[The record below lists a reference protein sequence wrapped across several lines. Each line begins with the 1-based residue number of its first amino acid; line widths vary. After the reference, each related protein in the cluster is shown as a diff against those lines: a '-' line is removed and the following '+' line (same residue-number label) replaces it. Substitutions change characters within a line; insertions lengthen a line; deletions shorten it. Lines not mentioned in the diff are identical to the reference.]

1 MRSLSKPTS
10 NGVEC
15 ELPASLASDVAAIRK
30 SIPTKTT
37 AVYIYFFVFGHH
49 LTKWAYFSLTNRLS
63 LSCVAN
69 HQHWCWQTGWLIEV
83 KSCAVLSGPFY
94 CKHVKLQ
101 LACTFSRDCS
111 VTPRF
116 ISDRAEEVRMARWP
130 PPTVTVYWGSKLFPK
145 HLWKLTWVWNAQLY
159 SKVVSILHATPTI
172 SGGLSFVPFPVS
184 CAWERTSSGEMYI
197 MRSQNC

>member
-1 MRSLSKPTS
+1 MLGKKK
-10 NGVEC
+10 GQK
-15 ELPASLASDVAAIRK
+15 ASIESDCFKHVRLGY
-30 SIPTKTT
+30 SIYK
-37 AVYIYFFVFGHH
+37 HH
-49 LTKWAYFSLTNRLS
+49 LTKLAYFSLTNRLS

-159 SKVVSILHATPTI
+159 NKVVSILHATPTI

>member
-1 MRSLSKPTS
+1 MSWSAIYTVSGNHSKQASWFYFPKLSHQQFP
-10 NGVEC
+10 
-15 ELPASLASDVAAIRK
+15 
-30 SIPTKTT
+30 
-37 AVYIYFFVFGHH
+37 HH
-49 LTKWAYFSLTNRLS
+49 LTKLAYFSLTNRLS

-69 HQHWCWQTGWLIEV
+69 YQHWCWQTGWLIEI

-101 LACTFSRDCS
+101 LACTFRRDCS
-111 VTPRF
+111 VTPHF

-159 SKVVSILHATPTI
+159 NKVVSILHATPTI
-172 SGGLSFVPFPVS
+172 SGGLSYVQFLVS

>member
-1 MRSLSKPTS
+1 MSWSAIYTVSGNHSKQASWFYFPKLSHQQFP
-10 NGVEC
+10 
-15 ELPASLASDVAAIRK
+15 
-30 SIPTKTT
+30 
-37 AVYIYFFVFGHH
+37 HH
-49 LTKWAYFSLTNRLS
+49 LTKLAYFSLTNRLS

-101 LACTFSRDCS
+101 LACTFRRDCS

-130 PPTVTVYWGSKLFPK
+130 LPTVTIYWGSKLFPK

>member
-1 MRSLSKPTS
+1 M
-10 NGVEC
+10 
-15 ELPASLASDVAAIRK
+15 
-30 SIPTKTT
+30 
-37 AVYIYFFVFGHH
+37 
-49 LTKWAYFSLTNRLS
+49 
-63 LSCVAN
+63 AN

-145 HLWKLTWVWNAQLY
+145 HLWKLTWVWNAQMY
-159 SKVVSILHATPTI
+159 SKVVTISSCHPNYQWRPIFCTI
-172 SGGLSFVPFPVS
+172 SGELCVRAYQLRWNVHYEKSKLLDLFSPPKPCFFYKRNFYKLSNFTVCLWHEPFEINVKFLVLIS
-184 CAWERTSSGEMYI
+184 VLIYSL
-197 MRSQNC
+197 